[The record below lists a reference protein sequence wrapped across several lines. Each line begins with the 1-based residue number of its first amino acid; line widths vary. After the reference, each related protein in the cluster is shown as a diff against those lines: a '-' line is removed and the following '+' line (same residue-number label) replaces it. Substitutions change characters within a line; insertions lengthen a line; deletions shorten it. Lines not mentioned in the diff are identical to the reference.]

1 MRNVLLPA
9 IPAALCLTT
18 GVRANDFEEAWYQRN
33 LIYKQ
38 AGYCFRT
45 ERAIRI
51 FGNADCRYDA
61 MRDVRLSR
69 SEQHTV
75 AKLQAFER
83 ADACPP

>member
-1 MRNVLLPA
+1 MRNVLLAA
-9 IPAALCLTT
+9 IPVVLCLTT
-18 GVRANDFEEAWYQRN
+18 SVRADDCQEAWYQRN

-45 ERAIRI
+45 ERTIRT

-69 SEQHTV
+69 SEQQTV
-75 AKLQAFER
+75 AQLQAFER
-83 ADACPP
+83 ANACPP

>member
-1 MRNVLLPA
+1 MRNVLLAA

-18 GVRANDFEEAWYQRN
+18 GVRANDCDEAWYQRN

-69 SEQHTV
+69 SKQQTV